1 MLLSLFNSIKP
12 LLWAILCLFLII
24 FLFSAIL
31 AQGVSDHFLEDTNI
45 DLDDENT
52 THLLLK
58 FDSLPRIIL
67 SLLECI
73 TGGEDWSDSYSPLE
87 GVDGGYSLLFLLYIC
102 IMVFAVLNV
111 ITGVFVEGAIS
122 KARSDKE
129 LAMQE
134 EMSKNDEI
142 MKQLMQIFKKIDGDS
157 SGSVDYNEWESFTM
171 KHESQALFA
180 LLGLDVSKTKDVF
193 KLIDWDES
201 GEIDLDEFVV
211 GCMQLQGSAK
221 VVDIETLLRN
231 HKKLFA
237 KFATQMRGM
246 ETFIEE
252 SITEMKSYVLRLC
265 TNQVPLTDQ
274 KMIRSL

>member
-134 EMSKNDEI
+134 EMNRKED
-142 MKQLMQIFKKIDGDS
+142 IFKHLVQVFRKIDDDR
-157 SGSVDYNEWESFTM
+157 SGSVDYTEWESFTA
-171 KHESQALFA
+171 KTESQALFS

-201 GEIDLDEFVV
+201 GEIDMDEFIN
-211 GCMQLQGSAK
+211 GCMHLQGSAK
-221 VVDIETLLRN
+221 VVDLETLLRN

-237 KFATQMRGM
+237 KVAGEIRAVHTKM
-246 ETFIEE
+246 ET
-252 SITEMKSYVLRLC
+252 SITEIKGHILRLC
-265 TNQVPLTDQ
+265 VKYSPEQTE
-274 KMIRSL
+274 RSWI